1 MKSEA
6 TQDPTK
12 RIFTLP
18 NLLSFLR
25 LCMIPVIMYTYI
37 AKQNFT
43 VAAVVFFISGATDV
57 IDGYIARTFNMVT
70 DLGKALDPIAD
81 KLTQIAMLFCLVS
94 RFHLMIYPL
103 IILTVKE
110 ILTGV
115 FALLAIRTSG
125 EVKGAV
131 WHGKLAT
138 VTLFVML
145 ISHLIFPNID
155 PEVSNLLIGISI
167 GAMFYSFIMYSV
179 FDFRIVLGKKKAEEN
194 K

>member
-1 MKSEA
+1 MRSEA
-6 TQDPTK
+6 PHDPSK
-12 RIFTLP
+12 RIFTVP

-25 LCMIPVIMYTYI
+25 LCMIPVIMYSYI

-43 VAAVVFFISGATDV
+43 LAAVVFFISGATDI

-94 RFHLMIYPL
+94 RFRLMIYPL
-103 IILTVKE
+103 IILIVKE
-110 ILTGV
+110 FLSGI

-125 EVKGAV
+125 EVNGAV

-145 ISHLIFPNID
+145 IAHLLFPNID
-155 PEVSNLLIGISI
+155 PNLSNLLIGFSI
-167 GAMFYSFIMYSV
+167 GAMFYSFIMYSA
-179 FDFRIVLGKKKAEEN
+179 FDFRIVLGRKKAE
-194 K
+194 KK